1 MPPRKKKEQ
10 PKKNDY
16 KYQTITSTDTNY
28 STFAIMKEYDDLDT
42 ARISYFND
50 MKEWKNDENHKEY
63 LHFGIREVKLNK

>member
-1 MPPRKKKEQ
+1 
-10 PKKNDY
+10 
-16 KYQTITSTDTNY
+16 
-28 STFAIMKEYDDLDT
+28 MKEYDDLDT

>member
-28 STFAIMKEYDDLDT
+28 STFEVMKEYDDLDT
-42 ARISYFND
+42 ARISYFKD

>member
-10 PKKNDY
+10 PKKNDC
-16 KYQTITSTDTNY
+16 KYQTIASTDTNY
-28 STFAIMKEYDDLDT
+28 STFKIMKEYDDLDT

-50 MKEWKNDENHKEY
+50 MKEWKSDENHREY

>member
-28 STFAIMKEYDDLDT
+28 STFEVMKEYDDLDT

-50 MKEWKNDENHKEY
+50 TKEWKNDENHKEY